1 LITLAFFAA
10 LYMATLSALYAS
22 EKLYFILSWLRRFF
36 EASSFSVTYMVALLA
51 SDDVGLST
59 LSSLMANLVAFEA
72 HFLVAVEGL
81 MGIFS
86 AEDAGQPLC
95 LVRALLRHVAKLLA
109 VMTLYGDVFCSPVS
123 LTFTAFFRKIEVRLF

>member
-1 LITLAFFAA
+1 
-10 LYMATLSALYAS
+10 M
-22 EKLYFILSWLRRFF
+22 
-36 EASSFSVTYMVALLA
+36 TYMVALLA